1 MLVFSGDVLFG
12 LFFKQKTAYEMRISD
27 WSSDVCSSD
36 LGGRSNIPRLAY
48 VPGPRW
54 IRSSPV
60 RYRPLSVSR
69 PLKHPCCDPPLCF
82 AQQCKRGIEVPLLR
96 FLSATYY
103 LALFQHP
110 YFF

>member
-1 MLVFSGDVLFG
+1 MILRPPRSTRTDTLFPYTT
-12 LFFKQKTAYEMRISD
+12 FFRSQ
-27 WSSDVCSSD
+27 C
-36 LGGRSNIPRLAY
+36 LGGVSNIPRLTH

-54 IRSSPV
+54 FRSSPV

>member
-1 MLVFSGDVLFG
+1 MAA
-12 LFFKQKTAYEMRISD
+12 Q
-27 WSSDVCSSD
+27 C

-103 LALFQHP
+103 LALFQHRSEEHTSELQSLMSISDAV
-110 YFF
+110 F